1 MPHNKRR
8 IRFLLALLAAG
19 FLAGVA
25 LTASPAL
32 AASGVGPF
40 FPEPAWDRKLPDLF
54 RFYVLTNWNNAAVL
68 DKETGLV
75 WERSPAQTGSWSAA
89 RSLCANLTTGN
100 RRGWRLPS
108 LHELQSLVEPSMDP
122 TMLSLPLL
130 HPFSNLQLTG
140 YWSATK
146 EVENPNFAW
155 WVSFMGGGGVGIDD
169 VAMAGAM
176 GIWCVRGGM
185 HADAY

>member
-1 MPHNKRR
+1 MPHHKRHH
-8 IRFLLALLAAG
+8 RFMLALLAAG
-19 FLAGVA
+19 FFAGLA
-25 LTASPAL
+25 LTANSAQ

-40 FPEPAWDRKLPDLF
+40 MPQPAWDRKLPALF
-54 RFYVLTNWNNAAVL
+54 RFYVLTDWNNAAVL

-108 LHELQSLVEPSMDP
+108 LHELQSLMEPTMDP

-130 HPFSNLQLTG
+130 HPFSNLQLIA
-140 YWSATK
+140 YWSATID
-146 EVENPNFAW
+146 VQNPNAAW
-155 WVSFMGGGGVGIDD
+155 WVSFPGGGGVGSSD
-169 VAMAGAM
+169 VVVTGAM